1 MGIGAAFATGLV
13 KGFTQNIQEE
23 KARRLAEQQK
33 IDGFEQIALKS
44 VLEGDA
50 TKSGY
55 DAVRKML
62 KSAQQQ
68 IDDRPDIDIFG
79 RATDGIDIDFANIQ
93 GALQD
98 ATDNYVMIGSVR
110 LDVPEKYYDPSSD
123 AQDKANMFMDALNN
137 KMATPA
143 LQAEFLSQF
152 KSEDDVRA
160 LETMYRGQLGQ
171 WIRTRAFDQEGKKMV
186 NIDPSATLPVHTPM
200 SEFLGWGVDKEYEL
214 ARQAAI
220 RNLQTGATD
229 LPANYAL
236 LPVGLGGSKGS
247 VAVSL
252 EDLGFKEP
260 DQISG
265 LEGLAKFQGMDTQR
279 FIYNYAAQF
288 DNQVDFM
295 KGLSHSV
302 KLFNMNAAEPRSMDD
317 NYNVGQY
324 LLSQPD
330 LKNDALARAYAMT
343 PFTVDLSSPQERTMA
358 KLGFEAYKSLP
369 FKDEFEKL
377 TGQKLS
383 AFQERTTSLF
393 KARKNLLDLVEKLNS
408 SGLKAEGFVANA
420 FLGIYGFLGKT
431 GTFDQIRNLVTEGG
445 GYKDETS
452 ATKIDAF
459 MKSELEGVSDDVAA
473 ARTLAFIAAGDLA
486 RAEDPSGRLSD
497 QDFLRNYRKLGIN
510 ASGTLDNQITAINT
524 VLDEVNMKYREVE
537 VLTQIVSRGVGGNLT
552 PGDRKLLQGDAR
564 AKFFVQNYY
573 NAGGQVQE
581 APAAEAPVLPSFEA
595 VTTDAARYEP
605 YPLATGKEGG
615 AVYRDRQSGAMV
627 ITYNGAVTQQIPAA
641 NVKDAFTNQ
650 TLVRSSPPPAG
661 GASTPTPPLAAESSG
676 DSNAQEK
683 VEELIGKAISSTQ
696 QIEYLDVAGK
706 ESGNNQQGYT
716 LEGYPGKYKKVTR
729 PNGTAYF
736 EPMK

>member
-33 IDGFEQIALKS
+33 IDGFEQIAVKS

-50 TKSGY
+50 TTSGY
-55 DAVRKML
+55 NAVRKLL

-79 RATDGIDIDFANIQ
+79 RATDGIDLDFASIQ

-98 ATDNYVMIGSVR
+98 ATEDYIMIGSVR
-110 LDVPEKYYDPSSD
+110 LDVNEKYFDPSSD
-123 AQDKANMFMDALNN
+123 AQDKANMFMDSLNN
-137 KMATPA
+137 KMSTSVG
-143 LQAEFLSQF
+143 QAEFLSQF
-152 KSEDDVRA
+152 KSEEDIRA
-160 LETMYRGQLGQ
+160 LDTMYRGQLGQ

-186 NIDPSATLPVHTPM
+186 NIDPSTSLPIHNPL

-214 ARQAAI
+214 AREAAI
-220 RNLQTGATD
+220 RKVTPGATD

-247 VAVSL
+247 VAVPL
-252 EDLGFKEP
+252 ADLGFTSP
-260 DQISG
+260 GQIEG
-265 LEGLAKFQGMDTQR
+265 LEGLAKFQGMDTQK

-302 KLFNMNAAEPRSMDD
+302 NLFNMNAAEPRSMDD

-330 LKNDALARAYAMT
+330 LKDDALARAYAMT

-358 KLGFEAYKSLP
+358 RLGFEAYKSLP
-369 FKDEFEKL
+369 FKEEFEKL
-377 TGQKLS
+377 TGQKLD
-383 AFQERTTSLF
+383 AFQERTSSLF
-393 KARKNLLDLVEKLNS
+393 KARNNLTSLIDIIDRTDLKVE
-408 SGLKAEGFVANA
+408 GVVANT
-420 FLGIYGFLGKT
+420 FNMIYGFFGET
-431 GTFDQIRNLVTEGG
+431 GTIDQVKSFMLEGG
-445 GYKDETS
+445 DYKDDKSKLQIES
-452 ATKIDAF
+452 FIA
-459 MKSELEGVSDDVAA
+459 SELDGVSQDVAA
-473 ARTLAFIAAGDLA
+473 ARTLAFIAAADLA
-486 RAEDPSGRLSD
+486 RAEDESGRLSD
-497 QDFLRNYRKLGIN
+497 QDFLRNYNKLGVKT
-510 ASGTLDNQITAINT
+510 AGTVNQQISAIRT

-537 VLTQIVSRGVGGNLT
+537 VLNQIVSRGIGGNLT

-573 NAGGQVQE
+573 NSGGQVQE
-581 APAAEAPVLPSFEA
+581 APTAEAPMLPSFEA
-595 VTTDAARYEP
+595 VTTDASRYEA
-605 YPLATGKEGG
+605 YPLARGKDGG
-615 AVYRDRQSGAMV
+615 SVYRDKQSGSL
-627 ITYNGAVTQQIPAA
+627 IIISNGAVTRQISKD
-641 NVKDAFTNQ
+641 NVKDAFSSQ
-650 TLVRSSPPPAG
+650 TLVSIKPSPAG
-661 GASTPTPPLAAESSG
+661 GVPAAPAPAPAAPDAKTKE
-676 DSNAQEK
+676 
-683 VEELIGKAISSTQ
+683 VEELIDKAISSTQ

-716 LEGYPGKYKKVTR
+716 IEGYPGKYKKVTR
-729 PNGTAYF
+729 PNGTQYF